1 MIEVK
6 IENLVKKYGNT
17 TALGGVSLNLK
28 PGTMT
33 AVLGPSGC
41 GKTTMLRAMGGFL
54 KPDGGR
60 ICFGERDV
68 TNLPSQDRG
77 AALVFQN
84 YALWPHMSV
93 YDNIAYG
100 LKIKKIPKVE
110 IDKRVKDIVSLV
122 GLDEEM
128 LQKNRKPTQLSGG
141 QQQRVALAR
150 SLVVEPSVFLL
161 DEPLSNLDA

>member
-6 IENLVKKYGNT
+6 IENLVKKYGKT
-17 TALGGVSLNLK
+17 TALGGVSINLK

-54 KPDGGR
+54 KPDEGR
-60 ICFGERDV
+60 IFFGDRDV
-68 TNLPSQDRG
+68 TNLPPQDRG

-100 LKIKKIPKVE
+100 LKIKKKTKSE
-110 IDKRVKDIVSLV
+110 IQERVKNIVNLV

-128 LQKNRKPTQLSGG
+128 LQKDRKRLVQPNR
-141 QQQRVALAR
+141 RWFR
-150 SLVVEPSVFLL
+150 
-161 DEPLSNLDA
+161 